1 MALESLHRQLE
12 IGLDAVY
19 HEAYS
24 MGSPGM
30 SQWVLVKYDIWLF
43 VLPMPGLTLH

>member
-1 MALESLHRQLE
+1 MALESFHRQLE
-12 IGLDAVY
+12 IGLDTVC
-19 HEAYS
+19 HEADS

-30 SQWVLVKYDIWLF
+30 NQWVLAKYDIWLF